1 MALSRVIGGWI
12 LLTVWLLAC
21 EAAGRLLGRKT
32 GPWIRPP
39 LWLYAAQ
46 ALLLTLL
53 AALWFGSLGSGE
65 WWLVFGLL
73 GGLME
78 SYPRAEQRPGKVRPG
93 WRPALGWIARVS
105 RIVAAGGLLAWRLGP
120 A

>member
-1 MALSRVIGGWI
+1 MALSRVIAGWI
-12 LLTVWLLAC
+12 IVTVWLLAC
-21 EAAGRLLGRKT
+21 EVAGRQLWRRG
-32 GPWIRPP
+32 GPWVRGPA
-39 LWLYAAQ
+39 WVYVVQ

-53 AALWFGSLGSGE
+53 AALWFGSLGSGQ

-73 GGLME
+73 GVLME
-78 SYPRAEQRPGKVRPG
+78 SRPRQEHRSARGRAG
-93 WRPALGWIARVS
+93 WRTVLGWTLRVS